1 MFSFFCSFDTT
12 TRRSFISYLPMV
24 AGMNCDDVT
33 ENVMIHNTIINTW
46 IKGQI
51 TQYYKVIINSHPTC

>member
-1 MFSFFCSFDTT
+1 
-12 TRRSFISYLPMV
+12 MV
-24 AGMNCDDVT
+24 AGMNCDNVT
-33 ENVMIHNTIINTW
+33 VNVMIHNTIIINTW